1 MGVIESKPSCPLIVI
16 CIKCSNVC
24 RFLSEIFWDILAR
37 GLRHLLQ
44 IKYSVASLW
53 GKDLSMPAMPSK
65 LVLAAALVF
74 LLTSSF
80 LYAQDSTATLSG
92 MVTDSSGKALANA
105 KVLVKNAVTGQT
117 SETQS
122 DVDGHY
128 SVANLA
134 PGEYEVTASAEGV
147 GATVAKVTLAAGI
160 PATLPLTPTQGQEA
174 PAENLPNAPSPSKT
188 QPSLE
193 DLGFSKSETQAD
205 AQRQALLD
213 KRTHMLK
220 IHQRMGLITTAPLI
234 ASVITSLGAGGKH
247 EDTASR
253 DLHVALGALTGDL
266 YGITAYYA
274 IRAPR
279 IPGTETR
286 GPIKVHKILAW
297 VHGPGMVLTPILGAL
312 AFDQKSNG
320 EKLHGIAAAHGPVA
334 IVTAGAF
341 GAALLSVSMKF

>member
-1 MGVIESKPSCPLIVI
+1 M
-16 CIKCSNVC
+16 
-24 RFLSEIFWDILAR
+24 RT
-37 GLRHLLQ
+37 
-44 IKYSVASLW
+44 
-53 GKDLSMPAMPSK
+53 MPSK
-65 LVLAAALVF
+65 LVFAAVLVF
-74 LLTSSF
+74 LFTSNF
-80 LYAQDSTATLSG
+80 LYAQDSTAALSG
-92 MVTDSSGKALANA
+92 TVSDSSGKALANA
-105 KVLVKNAVTGQT
+105 KVSVKNVVTGQT

-122 DVDGHY
+122 EVDGHY

-134 PGEYEVTASAEGV
+134 AGEYEATASSEGV
-147 GATVAKVTLAAGI
+147 GAAVGKVTLATGVS
-160 PATLPLTPTQGQEA
+160 ATLPLTLTHAQQA
-174 PAENLPNAPSPSKT
+174 PAENLPSAPSPSKT
-188 QPSLE
+188 EPSLE
-193 DLGFSKSETQAD
+193 DLGFSKSDTQAD
-205 AQRQALLD
+205 ARRQALLD

-320 EKLHGIAAAHGPVA
+320 EKVHGIAAAHGPVA

-341 GAALLSVSMKF
+341 GAALLAVSVKF